1 MTFGI
6 LSAEWQL
13 FFAMSAFVTF
23 WLVESVAPFFP
34 RSGRVRHAARNLAV
48 AVLNAVAL
56 ALLLSGLTVGVAHL
70 TETRYWGILN
80 NVPLTPFASILLAVL
95 ALDLWTYWWH
105 RANHRISF
113 LWRFHRMHHSDPAMD
128 VTTATRFHLGEIAL
142 STVAR
147 LGIIPLVGIP
157 LHVIV
162 GYELIL
168 LLSTQFHHSNI
179 ALPAGIDRI
188 LRALIVSPNMHRVHH
203 SIERVETDSNYSSVL
218 SIWDR
223 LFRSYQAKPDYRQI
237 RFGVEGFSG
246 DWSQNFV
253 GLMLTPIGPR
263 IESQRAVPSDR

>member
-1 MTFGI
+1 MFEI

-13 FFAMSAFVTF
+13 LLAMSGFVAF